1 MRRMTAKSRAA
12 KVSQA
17 EETGPT
23 PERQQHHAFSKGPP
37 ARQVSVVRTLLE
49 SSDISQSAA
58 DAGDRWYWDYRMA
71 FLTGYT
77 LSHFDLTPPYDVAE
91 SEYGVQN
98 DRHDAVSFAAMR
110 VKSSEM
116 VSEIRDQL
124 GEGIHEQIR
133 MMLVDELNLSQIG
146 QVLYPRRSRAD
157 AAKMARAR
165 CITTLELL
173 EHFYRKKKGAAQNGN
188 NLICDTNYA

>member
-12 KVSQA
+12 KISQA
-17 EETGPT
+17 EEAGPT

-124 GEGIHEQIR
+124 GEGIHEQLK
-133 MMLVDELNLSQIG
+133 MMLVEEWNLSRIG
-146 QVLYPRRSRAD
+146 KTIYPERHRVD
-157 AAKMARAR
+157 ATNMARAR
-165 CITTLELL
+165 CIMTLESL
-173 EHFYRKKKGAAQNGN
+173 EHFYRRQKKAARDKGLA
-188 NLICDTNYA
+188 L